1 MRIANFETAD
11 GLSQGIGILTDNG
24 LLDFGRAYYAY
35 QIIKC
40 DYPEYYQSIQ
50 EMLDAGE
57 FEPVVF
63 HRVMDF
69 VTESELTKQL
79 IVDEGYR
86 LLAPITH
93 PPSIY
98 AMGRNYEAHALEHSG
113 EIPTEPIV
121 FSKAVSSITG
131 PDQPVVYKRFLTR
144 VDPEVELAVIIG
156 KAGSGINIEDAPDY
170 IAGYTII
177 NDVTARDVQALDISS
192 AKPWFRSKSI
202 DTFCPI
208 GPCVLLPDAVSHPV
222 ELDLEMRVN
231 GEIRQKDNTRNLI
244 FSIPYIISWISQFIT
259 LYPGDIISTGTPE
272 GMAPVKPGDIME
284 AHIEGIGILRNPVVA
299 EE

>member
-11 GLSQGIGILTDNG
+11 GLNQGVGILTDDG
-24 LLDFGRAYYAY
+24 LLDFGRAHYAY
-35 QIIKC
+35 QVIRG
-40 DYPEYYQSIQ
+40 DYPEYYLSIQ
-50 EMLDAGE
+50 EMLEAGE
-57 FEPVVF
+57 FEPDVF
-63 HRVMDF
+63 RRVMDF
-69 VTESELTKQL
+69 AAESGLTKKL
-79 IVDEGYR
+79 MVEEGYR

-113 EIPTEPIV
+113 EVPTEPII

-131 PDQPVVYKRFLTR
+131 PGQPVVYKRFLTR

-156 KAGSGINIEDAPDY
+156 RIGSGISIQDAPDF

-177 NDVTARDVQALDISS
+177 NDVTARDVQAVDISA
-192 AKPWFRSKSI
+192 AKPWFRSKSV

-208 GPCVLLPDAVSHPV
+208 GPCVLLPDEVSHPV

-259 LYPGDIISTGTPE
+259 FYPGDIISTGTPE
-272 GMAPVKPGDIME
+272 GMTPVKPGDIME
-284 AHIEGIGILRNPVVA
+284 ACIERIGILKNPVVA